1 MKFQI
6 SKLKCGAHPPSGAT
20 FRALAENPG
29 ARKDFKRSFRFVRK
43 KLDAGAR
50 PATPGAGVLPQ
61 INCAGAWCLALL
73 WCLVFGAWIFPCR
86 ADETNSVLDAW
97 FAAQKNLHTWSANFV
112 QTRALKTLTQP
123 LVAKGHIAFAMPND
137 FRWEL
142 GHPAQTIAL
151 RHGDEMFVIY
161 PRLKRAERYPLGAG
175 TPTEW
180 RDTMSLLQAGFPRD
194 RKEFEAQ
201 FQILSLTETNGA
213 WQMSLQ
219 PKSTFA
225 RRMMPELRIGLAT
238 NDFSLASTELVFV
251 DGSRM
256 RNDFTNAVLNPV
268 LDEKLFEWRP
278 PSDFKIVEP
287 FKR

>member
-1 MKFQI
+1 MRMLRQLLFALGI
-6 SKLKCGAHPPSGAT
+6 FSLLHVA
-20 FRALAENPG
+20 RA
-29 ARKDFKRSFRFVRK
+29 
-43 KLDAGAR
+43 
-50 PATPGAGVLPQ
+50 
-61 INCAGAWCLALL
+61 
-73 WCLVFGAWIFPCR
+73 
-86 ADETNSVLDAW
+86 ADTNTVLDAW
-97 FAAQKNLHTWSANFV
+97 FAAQKNLHTWSADFT

-123 LVAKGHIAFAMPND
+123 LVTQGHIAFATPND
-137 FRWEL
+137 FCWEL
-142 GHPAQTIAL
+142 GQPARTIAL
-151 RHGDEMFVIY
+151 RHGDEMFVVY

-194 RKEFEAQ
+194 RKEFNAQ
-201 FQILSLTETNGA
+201 FQILLLTETNGN
-213 WQMSLQ
+213 WQMWLQ

-256 RNDFTNAVLNPV
+256 RNDFTKTVMNPP
-268 LDEKLFEWRP
+268 LDVKLFEWTP
-278 PSDFKIVEP
+278 PADFKVVEP

>member
-1 MKFQI
+1 MKMLRQI
-6 SKLKCGAHPPSGAT
+6 L
-20 FRALAENPG
+20 FALGIA
-29 ARKDFKRSFRFVRK
+29 S
-43 KLDAGAR
+43 
-50 PATPGAGVLPQ
+50 
-61 INCAGAWCLALL
+61 ALQN
-73 WCLVFGAWIFPCR
+73 VR
-86 ADETNSVLDAW
+86 ADETNSVLERW
-97 FAAQKNLHTWSANFV
+97 FTAQKNVHTWSADFV

-123 LVAKGHIAFAMPND
+123 LIANGHISFAMPND

-142 GHPAQTIAL
+142 GQPAQTIAL

-161 PRLKRAERYPLGAG
+161 PRLKRAECYPLGAG

-201 FQILSLTETNGA
+201 FQILSLAATNGV
-213 WQMSLQ
+213 WQFSLQ
-219 PKSTFA
+219 PKSAFA

-256 RNDFTNAVLNPV
+256 RNDFTNAVLNPT
-268 LDEKLFEWRP
+268 LDEKLFQWSP
-278 PSDFKIVEP
+278 PADFKVTNP
-287 FKR
+287 FAK